1 MSKLEIIVSE
11 ARELEPNQQS
21 QVLRFLQALRR
32 ETEQN
37 EGKNF
42 KDFSLSSAMRGME
55 DEPDLYSEEALG
67 R

>member
-42 KDFSLSSAMRGME
+42 KDFSLPSAMRGME
-55 DEPDLYSEEALG
+55 ERYCQKLCF
-67 R
+67 